1 MSIIN
6 FNHHSNEYKYDLSVI
21 EKDEWLEFAEQLI
34 YENIGWIK
42 SFELLTYK
50 VSIVGNIAKIKLA
63 FSEKLDDGKQVYHES
78 KFKLDEFGKIST
90 NYKDATSRALQLYM
104 FNHYGDE
111 YYYSLLEKQ
120 MEVSK
125 TL

>member
-63 FSEKLDDGKQVYHES
+63 FSEKLD
-78 KFKLDEFGKIST
+78 EFGKIST